1 MKAPMPQ
8 VNSQSASHED
18 VEEEAA
24 TAHEFIEVQNDDA
37 ADNQEVKK
45 GSKLGGRKRRRAVST
60 GVVTPG
66 SAE

>member
-24 TAHEFIEVQNDDA
+24 TSHEFIEVQNDDVQ
-37 ADNQEVKK
+37 DRSEEKK
-45 GSKLGGRKRRRAVST
+45 GSKIGGRKRRRAVST

-66 SAE
+66 SGE